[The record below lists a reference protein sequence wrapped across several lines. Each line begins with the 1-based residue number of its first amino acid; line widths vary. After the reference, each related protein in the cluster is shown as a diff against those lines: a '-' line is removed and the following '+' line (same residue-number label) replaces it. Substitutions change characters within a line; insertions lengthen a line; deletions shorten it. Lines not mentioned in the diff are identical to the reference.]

1 MSYTQLVRLD
11 TKVKEMLDGM
21 VKNKQE
27 TYSDII
33 RRLAENYQ
41 QEVKLVA

>member
-11 TKVKEMLDGM
+11 TEVKKLLDGL
-21 VKNKQE
+21 VENKKE

-33 RRLAENYQ
+33 RRLAEQYTRV
-41 QEVKLVA
+41 VKLPA

>member
-11 TKVKEMLDGM
+11 TEVKTMLDSM
-21 VKNKQE
+21 IKNKKE

-33 RRLAENYQ
+33 RRLAENYR
-41 QEVKLVA
+41 EVELVA

>member
-1 MSYTQLVRLD
+1 MKKIKKETQLVRIECE
-11 TKVKEMLDGM
+11 VKERLDVM
-21 VKNKQE
+21 VTNKQE

-41 QEVKLVA
+41 EN

>member
-11 TKVKEMLDGM
+11 VEVKKMLDDM
-21 VKNKQE
+21 IKNKQE

-41 QEVKLVA
+41 EVKLVA

>member
-1 MSYTQLVRLD
+1 MKKIKKETQLVRIERE
-11 TKVKEMLDGM
+11 VKEKLDAM

-33 RRLAENYQ
+33 RRLTEDYREN
-41 QEVKLVA
+41 

>member
-1 MSYTQLVRLD
+1 MKKIKKETQLVRIECE
-11 TKVKEMLDGM
+11 VKEKLDVM
-21 VKNKQE
+21 VTNKQE

-41 QEVKLVA
+41 EN

>member
-1 MSYTQLVRLD
+1 MSYTQLVRID
-11 TKVKEMLDGM
+11 IEVKKTLDGL

>member
-1 MSYTQLVRLD
+1 MKKIKKETQLVRIECE
-11 TKVKEMLDGM
+11 VKEKLDEM
-21 VKNKQE
+21 VTNKQE

-41 QEVKLVA
+41 EN